1 MSPQDLLLM
10 SVISFPLLVLAAAGK
25 DLTSYTIPNW
35 ISLALIVAW
44 APAAGAASAAGV
56 PTGELL
62 ASLAVGGAALVIGMG
77 MFAMR
82 WIGGGDAKLMAA
94 TALWLGAPGLAPF
107 LMWTTLTGGALT
119 LTLVAARRHAGGFV
133 GDTGPDAPH
142 WVGRLMDR
150 QGDVPYGVAI
160 CVGAL
165 AAFPYGA
172 VTRAVILPF

>member
-1 MSPQDLLLM
+1 MSPQDLLLL
-10 SVISFPLLVLAAAGK
+10 SAIVFPLLVLTAAVK
-25 DLTSYTIPNW
+25 DLTSFTIPNW
-35 ISLALIVAW
+35 ISLGLIAGW
-44 APAAGAASAAGV
+44 LPAAGAAAAAGA
-56 PTGELL
+56 PTSDLL
-62 ASLAVGGAALVIGMG
+62 VCLGVGGAALLVGMG
-77 MFAMR
+77 MFALR

-94 TALWLGAPGLAPF
+94 AALWLGAPGLAPF
-107 LMWTTLTGGALT
+107 LMWTTLAGGVLT
-119 LTLVAARRHAGGFV
+119 FMLITARRHGAAFV
-133 GDTGPDAPH
+133 GDTGPEASH

>member
-10 SVISFPLLVLAAAGK
+10 SVLSFPLLVLCAAAK
-25 DLTSYTIPNW
+25 DLTSFTIPNW
-35 ISLALIVAW
+35 VSLGLLAGW
-44 APAAGAASAAGV
+44 MPAAGAAAAAGA
-56 PTGELL
+56 PAGELL
-62 ASLAVGGAALVIGMG
+62 TCLGVGFGALVVGMG

-94 TALWLGAPGLAPF
+94 AALWLGAPGLAPF
-107 LMWTTLTGGALT
+107 LMWTTLAGGALT
-119 LTLVAARRHAGGFV
+119 FMLIAARRHARDFV
-133 GDTGPDAPH
+133 GDTGPDASH

-150 QGDVPYGVAI
+150 RGDVPYGVAI

-165 AAFPYGA
+165 AAFPYGV

>member
-10 SVISFPLLVLAAAGK
+10 SVLSFPLLVLTAAVK
-25 DLTSYTIPNW
+25 DLTSFTIPNW
-35 ISLALIVAW
+35 ISLGLIAAW
-44 APAAGAASAAGV
+44 LPAAGGALAAGV
-56 PTGELL
+56 PGGELL
-62 ASLAVGGAALVIGMG
+62 ACLGVGAAALVVGIG
-77 MFAMR
+77 MFACR

-94 TALWLGAPGLAPF
+94 AALWLGAPGIAPF
-107 LMWTTLTGGALT
+107 LMWTTLAGGALT
-119 LTLVAARRHAGGFV
+119 FTLIAARRHGAAFV
-133 GDTGPDAPH
+133 GHTGPDAEH

-172 VTRAVILPF
+172 VTRAVVLPF

>member
-10 SVISFPLLVLAAAGK
+10 SVISFPLLVLTAAVK
-25 DLTSYTIPNW
+25 DLTSFTIPNW
-35 ISLALIVAW
+35 ISLGLVAGW
-44 APAAGAASAAGV
+44 APAAAAALAFGLPAS
-56 PTGELL
+56 ELL
-62 ASLAVGGAALVIGMG
+62 SCMGVGFAALVVGMV

-94 TALWLGAPGLAPF
+94 AALWLGAPGLAPF
-107 LMWTTLTGGALT
+107 LMWTTLAGGALT
-119 LTLVAARRHAGGFV
+119 FMLIAARRHGAAFV
-133 GDTGPDAPH
+133 GDTGPDAQH

-165 AAFPYGA
+165 AAFPYGV
-172 VTRAVILPF
+172 VTRAVVLPF